1 MVRPFVLSAAAA
13 AMALNVAA
21 VRAKADPIP
30 TVIGVIAGLEFLW
43 ALADDT
49 PQPDKDRGFLI
60 GGAGYFDVIQRDDS
74 AGEFLAEFRAPFQ
87 VWKFKPMVGVFG
99 TTDKAVGGYIG
110 IHHDLNITDNLVL
123 GANIA
128 PTFYAS
134 GDGKHLGSW
143 AVLRSGLEI
152 SYRFENAMRISATF
166 HHMSHGEIFDDK
178 NPGVEDAAIT
188 FSVPLD
194 AVFGK

>member
-1 MVRPFVLSAAAA
+1 MVRRLLLSAAAA
-13 AMALNVAA
+13 IMAWNLGA
-21 VRAKADPIP
+21 VPAKADAIP
-30 TVIGVIAGLEFLW
+30 TIIGVIAGLEFIW
-43 ALADDT
+43 AVADDT
-49 PQPDKDRGFLI
+49 PQPDKDRGFVVV
-60 GGAGYFDVIQRDDS
+60 GGGYFDVVQRENG
-74 AGEFLAEFRAPFQ
+74 AGEFIGEIRAPFSL
-87 VWKFKPMVGVFG
+87 WKFKPIVGVFG

-128 PTFYAS
+128 PAFYAA

-152 SYRFENAMRISATF
+152 SYRFDNAMRISGTF
-166 HHMSHGEIFDDK
+166 HHMSHGKVFDDK

-188 FSVPLD
+188 VSIPFDSL
-194 AVFGK
+194 FK